1 MGVGN
6 VFVFGDDLLR
16 SDSDRMVS
24 KSTPETGLWLHR
36 TDIRTQSFAGV
47 DRRWLD
53 LDTGKCFRAESGRV
67 DCPAPL
73 QGCAF
78 RAHQGLSAR
87 GSLLLH
93 QYCPLLAVRG
103 LRIDDV
109 LELQRP
115 RQLVRRAH
123 RRYRCRATPHLSR
136 LRQQRPHSLRL
147 LRRLRARAGTN
158 LRRMARAL
166 ARPRP
171 HRYRAS
177 SRGDCAPQPSYG
189 ALSRFPGSA
198 GTGHA
203 SPTGLTLASE
213 VVNFCL

>member
-6 VFVFGDDLLR
+6 VFVFWDDLLR

-87 GSLLLH
+87 DSL
-93 QYCPLLAVRG
+93 
-103 LRIDDV
+103 
-109 LELQRP
+109 
-115 RQLVRRAH
+115 
-123 RRYRCRATPHLSR
+123 
-136 LRQQRPHSLRL
+136 
-147 LRRLRARAGTN
+147 RAGTD
-158 LRRMARAL
+158 LRRIARAL
-166 ARPRP
+166 PRPRP

-177 SRGDCAPQPSYG
+177 SCGDCAPQPSYG
-189 ALSRFPGSA
+189 APSRFPGSG
-198 GTGHA
+198 GTGHV
-203 SPTGLTLASE
+203 SPTGLTLVSE
-213 VVNFCL
+213 VANFCR